1 MAASAKPKTHHA
13 YHVGH
18 NPSLDWW
25 EVVDQ
30 EGRIIGHSHDEA
42 PAITLAIREAQHAQ
56 GRGGDVIVCVERP
69 DGSFRLAWSS
79 DHG

>member
-1 MAASAKPKTHHA
+1 MAVSAKPKTHHA

-18 NPSLDWW
+18 KSSLDWW
-25 EVVDQ
+25 DVVD
-30 EGRIIGHSHDEA
+30 EDGRIIAHSHDEA
-42 PAITLAIREAQHAQ
+42 AAIDLAIREARHAH
-56 GRGGDVIVCVERP
+56 GRGEDVIVCAEQP